1 MNFVIFDTEYT
12 SWEGSLERNWSN
24 PNEYQEIVQIGAYKI
39 NQDFEIIDK
48 LIIYVK
54 PKLNNLSDY
63 FTNLTCITNKF
74 IDENGITFKEALEQF
89 YIFCK
94 NSKNIFMW
102 GYDDKIMM
110 KNIKYNQINNILY
123 TTWIQNNMRDIKLF
137 FNNFLDTKNYNSGNV
152 YKYFKLNINEHK
164 EHNALNDCYSIYISL
179 KKILKNNKYLW
190 FKYLNKLKIYSF
202 IFARGGSKGIK
213 NKNIKI
219 FDGKPLI
226 NYSIDISKKSKY
238 IDKCFVSTDCEDI
251 SNISKENGAEVPFLR
266 PKELAED
273 NSAEIDSW
281 KHIIKHLNSKND
293 TFDIFI
299 SIPTVCP
306 FKSLED
312 INSCIEKFIENDP
325 EILITTIKSKKSPY
339 HNLFKKIDE
348 NNVCLF
354 SNQYENTVNRQSF
367 ENIIYENTNICYIS
381 KPEIILYKI
390 INKNIWTNFEKIM
403 MYEVDEIKGLDLDT
417 ELDWNIALYLLKNNY
432 NIKL

>member
-1 MNFVIFDTEYT
+1 MN
-12 SWEGSLERNWSN
+12 
-24 PNEYQEIVQIGAYKI
+24 
-39 NQDFEIIDK
+39 IIA
-48 LIIYVK
+48 
-54 PKLNNLSDY
+54 
-63 FTNLTCITNKF
+63 F
-74 IDENGITFKEALEQF
+74 IP
-89 YIFCK
+89 
-94 NSKNIFMW
+94 
-102 GYDDKIMM
+102 
-110 KNIKYNQINNILY
+110 
-123 TTWIQNNMRDIKLF
+123 
-137 FNNFLDTKNYNSGNV
+137 
-152 YKYFKLNINEHK
+152 
-164 EHNALNDCYSIYISL
+164 
-179 KKILKNNKYLW
+179 
-190 FKYLNKLKIYSF
+190 
-202 IFARGGSKGIK
+202 ARSGSKGVLH
-213 NKNIKI
+213 KNIRKL
-219 FDGKPLI
+219 GELPLI
-226 NYSIDISKKSKY
+226 AYSILLAKMVKE
-238 IDKCFVSTDCEDI
+238 IDRVIVSTDSEEYALI
-251 SNISKENGAEVPFLR
+251 AKEFGAEVPFLR

-281 KHIIKHLNSKND
+281 KHIIKYLNSKND

-381 KPEIILYKI
+381 KPEIILNKI

-403 MYEVDEIKGLDLDT
+403 MYEVDEIKGLDLDS

-432 NIKL
+432 NINL